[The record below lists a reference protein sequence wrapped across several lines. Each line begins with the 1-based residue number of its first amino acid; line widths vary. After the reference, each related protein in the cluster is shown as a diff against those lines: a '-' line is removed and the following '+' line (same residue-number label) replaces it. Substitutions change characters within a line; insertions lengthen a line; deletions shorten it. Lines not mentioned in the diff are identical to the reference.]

1 MHTAEANL
9 RMTCVK
15 MLNQQSE
22 CARDVGILGPDG
34 TTIDSARLL
43 RGITCICVEHVHT
56 LRHIHMYMLQSKTK
70 FKI

>member
-1 MHTAEANL
+1 MQTAEANL

-22 CARDVGILGPDG
+22 CASDVGILGSDG
-34 TTIDSARLL
+34 TTVDSARLF
-43 RGITCICVEHVHT
+43 TCIRVEHVHT
-56 LRHIHMYMLQSKTK
+56 LRHIHMYMLQSKNK

>member
-1 MHTAEANL
+1 MQTAEANL

-22 CARDVGILGPDG
+22 CARNVRVLGPDG

-43 RGITCICVEHVHT
+43 RGITCVCVEHIHT
-56 LRHIHMYMLQSKTK
+56 LRHIPMYMLKSKTK